1 MAECKST
8 NEVLKDI
15 RAKGATPKQMKA
27 SQVVL
32 KAINDVISTG
42 NIESNV
48 DPKFTIDLKNK
59 YRDEEIAVVINGRSL
74 TGYVNWLIG
83 YKNNTTKVSVTL
95 KNSKEYI
102 VEVGTNG
109 KSKNGNLY
117 IPALENAREV
127 VGYNSETSRYA
138 KETTAKGLFSKADRL
153 NYANPLIEV
162 LKNEFEVNFTN
173 EDISSDLVV
182 ENLIKYGYKVLDGN
196 RTHMFNEK
204 MIEAMMVEAKYVA
217 ETNTIVYPGKLDTT
231 EERLQTVVK
240 GMFEAFEKESG
251 KAKADEVKNKISV
264 EVEKVISTAVAKRRK
279 LLRDS
284 KEELKPEVL
293 LHELGHAL
301 TENYLIRNSESEVVN
316 ELDSIRLAVTDVLM
330 QNKYLANEDTYWQTN
345 LEEFLSEAL
354 SNPALIIELS
364 KIPVKDIKDVDTVLQ
379 AIVKFV
385 AGMFGKKYEDSVFD
399 AIMYRLSQIADEQGK
414 TKSRDELLKRSKLIK
429 ESINKDSS
437 SDEVLGSSE
446 DILNKTKKNT
456 FDKFKKL
463 EEDIHGNPDKMLDLI
478 DMLENAEGNLTDRA
492 HLEYLKD
499 VIKSLNPK
507 YLTKMNTYVMENAK
521 ETGGVVTTDSIGIM
535 IGKKTNPSG
544 NRQTAAEV
552 YVHEVVHAYT
562 RFAIEMAR
570 SGDQTARKIY
580 RELQHAIVVAKKD
593 TKWQD
598 FLGKKEDS
606 ATENEKD
613 VAKEMYKYIFDSEH
627 SEEEFTAHALTNPL
641 VMAKLKRVP
650 LRDSSNKTVCE
661 SIKSNFSALV
671 GWILGEVSFK
681 NKNKD
686 VYRAT
691 VELVMRLGELNNR
704 KINKLKQQE
713 NIVDRLADMIDNAD
727 DKASELLFKFLE
739 KISPDNELLGQK
751 PDNALGKS
759 KWYAKALGKMIFNG
773 DYRKHLLT
781 YLDRVGLLDM
791 RGTLSS
797 IINDLIAQDEV
808 QKAVDW
814 LGLRS
819 DKHDQNRMNI
829 ISTTKGLVC
838 DAFSR
843 KLTKEEE
850 EDVTEVLVDTDVQ
863 SISDKYGVKGIRRML
878 EDSDVL
884 EKNIAKARN
893 RLKELD
899 EKNANWHLN
908 QASGLGYYLA
918 TGKAHIA
925 QNMNAKNIA
934 RGMLGLNRKRG
945 YSKVKGDLEQAI
957 DEVATLTALRYT
969 NNATKGRVAKL
980 LLEESDGIKTVL
992 KYGQYLKEEARKTI
1006 FKGQEAFMVKG
1017 YTKELF
1023 ADNLELE
1030 AVPMSKAAEMEAKG
1044 YTFVKELENHSLVT
1058 TKEKY
1063 GLFKTEMFG
1072 LQEWNRTATRLTKM
1086 HRKGTSLEEIYYEE
1100 SSELG
1105 KKKHLINV
1113 KKINIER
1120 MKLAK
1125 QMEDGEVNLEE
1136 LEYGLSPMIDQY
1148 GEVSSYRYMMP
1159 KKEKRDL
1166 LEQDL
1171 RVSEVFAA
1179 TRGSMVDKLESIEHN
1194 KKVLE
1199 LIKEDAAT
1207 NYVSGQTIGKD
1218 GSVYVLITENSSDEK
1233 IQELWKIL
1241 PKDFKQEAYRNQE
1254 GGLPVRKD
1262 LINNLFGYRHLTFAN
1277 FPGLEKIMPQM
1288 LKNAIQIAEAIW
1300 MEFIKI
1306 TKVDILVKMPF
1317 VLVGN
1322 ILSNMIFALT
1332 TRLNPL
1338 ELVGMYR
1345 ESLRDVK
1352 SYLKTHKEWIK
1363 LKELE
1368 GLGKLSVAEKKTIN
1382 MLEKQLKES
1391 PIHELYEKGL
1401 YQAIVEDASMEELSA
1416 TNKLKKWYNEKTYN
1430 VPKIIKDGVNWAY
1443 LTEETQ
1449 YYKFMTEVLQIS
1461 DLLARDVERKKLDIV
1476 NKRQANGESKLP
1488 MWYIQHLKDTDD
1500 KYGSIIKHRANI
1512 DDRKRILD
1520 SKEKEYFKKLAEEYK
1535 WNYLLNAFI
1544 NYNKSSGPAEE
1555 YLNRM
1560 GFIMFTKYAKRIQ
1573 RVISET
1579 GTKYPLKSL
1588 LILLGDNLIYDAD
1601 TIQDQSV
1608 FTRSWYNVTPQ
1619 YPWDRILDVM
1629 TPPIVQ
1635 ESTYRII

>member
-1 MAECKST
+1 MADCKTT
-8 NEVLKDI
+8 NEVLKNI
-15 RAKGATPKQMKA
+15 RELGGDTSQLKVARSVLDLINNALADEATK
-27 SQVVL
+27 
-32 KAINDVISTG
+32 
-42 NIESNV
+42 EV
-48 DPKFTIDLKNK
+48 DPEYTLKLK
-59 YRDEEIAVVINGRSL
+59 DAYRDTEIAVKTNGTSL
-74 TGYVNWLIG
+74 PTTVNWLIG
-83 YKNNTTKVSVTL
+83 YRDGSTKVSITM
-95 KNSKEYI
+95 KNGKEY
-102 VEVGTNG
+102 VLEVATTGR
-109 KSKNGNLY
+109 SKNYNMY
-117 IPALENAREV
+117 IPALDNAMSILMPV
-127 VGYNSETSRYA
+127 YDKKYA
-138 KETTAKGLFSKADRL
+138 KEVFTEIGRL
-153 NYANPLIEV
+153 NYVNPLIDV
-162 LKNEFEVNFTN
+162 LVKEFDVRLEN
-173 EDISSDLVV
+173 EDISADLVAESLV
-182 ENLIKYGYKVLDGN
+182 EYGYKVLDGK
-196 RTHMFNEK
+196 RTHMFNSGMVEG
-204 MIEAMMVEAKYVA
+204 MMAEAKYVA
-217 ETNTIVYPGKLDTT
+217 DTNTIVYPGKLNDTNY
-231 EERLQTVVK
+231 RLNIVV
-240 GMFEAFEKESG
+240 GNMFKAFEKEKG
-251 KAKADEVKNKISV
+251 KIKSDSVKASTKEDIERIIS
-264 EVEKVISTAVAKRRK
+264 KAVAERRK
-279 LLRDS
+279 SLRDR
-284 KEELKPEVL
+284 KEVLKPEVL
-293 LHELGHAL
+293 LHELGHAI
-301 TENYLIRNSESEVVN
+301 TENYLLNNSESEIVD
-316 ELDSIRLAVTDVLM
+316 ELDAIRLSITDVLM
-330 QNKYLANEDTYWQTN
+330 KNKDLAENDTYWQTS
-345 LEEFLSEAL
+345 LEEFISEAL
-354 SNPALIIELS
+354 SNPTLIRELS
-364 KIPVKDIKDVDTVLQ
+364 KISVKDINNVDTVLQ

-385 AGMFGKKYEDSVFD
+385 AGLFGAKYENTVYD
-399 AIMYRLSQIADEQGK
+399 AIMYRLSQIAEEQGK
-414 TKSRDELLKRSKLIK
+414 IESGEVIRERAKVIK
-429 ESINKDSS
+429 DILGIDK
-437 SDEVLGSSE
+437 VLGSNE
-446 DILNKTKKNT
+446 DILNKAKKNT

-463 EEDIHGNPDKMLDLI
+463 EEDLHGNPEKMVDLI
-478 DMLENAEGNLTDRA
+478 DMLEAAEGNLTDSV

-499 VIKSLNPK
+499 TIKSLNPK
-507 YLTKMNTYVMENAK
+507 YLTKMSTYVKENAK

-535 IGKKTNPSG
+535 IGKTKSPNS

-552 YVHEVVHAYT
+552 YVHEVIHAYT

-570 SGDQTARKIY
+570 SGDQEARKIY
-580 RELQHAIVVAKKD
+580 RELQHAMVVAKKN

-598 FLGKKEDS
+598 FLGKKEVD
-606 ATENEKD
+606 ATEDEKN
-613 VAKEMYKYIFDSEH
+613 VAKDMYEYIFESKY

-641 VMAKLKRVP
+641 VMAKFKRVP
-650 LRDSSNKTVCE
+650 LTDGNTKTVWE
-661 SIKSNFSALV
+661 SIKSNFNALI

-691 VELVMRLGELNNR
+691 AEIVMRLGELNNR
-704 KINKLKQQE
+704 KVNELRNQE
-713 NIVDRLADMIDNAD
+713 GIVGRLADMLDNTE

-739 KISPDNELLGQK
+739 KISPSNELLGEK
-751 PDNALGKS
+751 PDNAIGKTQ
-759 KWYAKALGKMIFNG
+759 WYAKALGKMIFNE

-781 YLDRVGLLDM
+781 YLDRAGLVDM

-797 IINDLIAQDEV
+797 IINDLIAQDET

-829 ISTTKGLVC
+829 ISTTKELVSS
-838 DAFSR
+838 AFSR
-843 KLTKEEE
+843 KLTKVEE
-850 EDVTEVLVDTDVQ
+850 EDITEVLVDTDVQ

-878 EDSDVL
+878 EDADVL

-899 EKNANWHLN
+899 QKNANWHLN

-925 QNMNAKNIA
+925 QNINARNIA
-934 RGMLGLNRKRG
+934 KGMLGLNRKRG
-945 YSKVKGDLEQAI
+945 YSELEKAI

-969 NNATKGRVAKL
+969 DGATKGRVAKL
-980 LLEESDGIKTVL
+980 MLNESEGIKTVFR
-992 KYGQYLKEEARKTI
+992 YGQYLKEEARKTI
-1006 FKGQEAFMVKG
+1006 FKDQEAFMVKG

-1125 QMEDGEVNLEE
+1125 KMEDGEVNLEE

-1148 GEVSSYRYMMP
+1148 GEITSYRYMMP

-1199 LIKEDAAT
+1199 LIKEDAAA
-1207 NYVSGQTIGKD
+1207 NYITGQTIGKD

-1332 TRLNPL
+1332 SRMNPL
-1338 ELVGMYR
+1338 ELAGMYR
-1345 ESLRDVK
+1345 ESLRDVR

-1391 PIHELYEKGL
+1391 PIHEMYEKGL
-1401 YQAIVEDASMEELSA
+1401 YQAIVEDASSEELSA
-1416 TNKLKKWYNEKTYN
+1416 TNKLKKWYNEKTSN
-1430 VPKIIKDGVNWAY
+1430 VPKVIKDGMNWAY

-1461 DLLARDVERKKLDIV
+1461 ELLARDVERKKLEIV
-1476 NKRQANGESKLP
+1476 NKRQASGMSKLP
-1488 MWYIQHLKDTDD
+1488 MWYVQHLKETDD

-1512 DDRKRILD
+1512 DDRKRVLD
-1520 SKEKEYFKKLAEEYK
+1520 SKEKEYFKKLADEYK

-1588 LILLGDNLIYDAD
+1588 LVLLGDNLLFDAP

-1619 YPWDRILDVM
+1619 YPWDRVLDVM

-1635 ESTYRII
+1635 ATTYRII